1 MQNELQTLE
10 KCEKETTPK
19 WNLISHLR
27 EVTINRNSREK
38 MNNCE
43 GNNSKENWSPSEKK
57 NYYGS
62 FTTREY
68 ERECIEHNLSKT
80 LKDIVSKIN
89 DDFYV

>member
-1 MQNELQTLE
+1 
-10 KCEKETTPK
+10 
-19 WNLISHLR
+19 
-27 EVTINRNSREK
+27 

-80 LKDIVSKIN
+80 LKDIISKIN